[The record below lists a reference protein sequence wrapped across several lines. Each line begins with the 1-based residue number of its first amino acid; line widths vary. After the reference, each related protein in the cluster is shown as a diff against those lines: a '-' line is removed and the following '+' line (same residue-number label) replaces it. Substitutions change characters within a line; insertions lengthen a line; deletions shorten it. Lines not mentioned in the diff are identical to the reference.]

1 MTLATREKLGRVYA
15 VAFALMAVAV
25 AVGCMVLSE
34 PEAALAAL
42 APAVVGLVVWARL
55 TTLVKTAREAAR
67 VAREGVA
74 ASAKATFDAP
84 ADVRSGYDHE
94 ATNTGPLMM
103 RMKTDDPETAFTA
116 VGRFGDINV
125 AIGSHVSILGRQND
139 ESHHTYSQVIVDVLG
154 LDKPF
159 RLTHEFV
166 TARLGK
172 HLGTLQDI
180 DLGDAEFDA
189 AFLLASDDEFCRA
202 VLDESIRK
210 RLLSLQADA
219 KKVSVQMGVGNLSVL
234 LSKRGLALHWP
245 GEMTPER
252 AVEIRDLLVDMR
264 ANMLAH
270 QNRAAMRLAAEA
282 GAGGYRIAAEE
293 ARETAADEDGEAEAR
308 TRTIQE

>member
-1 MTLATREKLGRVYA
+1 MTLTTRERLGRVYA
-15 VAFALMAVAV
+15 VAFALLSVTI
-25 AVGCMVLSE
+25 AVGCMLTSE
-34 PEAALAAL
+34 SEATLAAL
-42 APAVVGLVVWARL
+42 ALAVVGLVVRARL
-55 TTLVKTAREAAR
+55 ATLVKTAREAAR
-67 VAREGVA
+67 RARQAVAS
-74 ASAKATFDAP
+74 SAKAAFDAP
-84 ADVRSGYDHE
+84 AEVRLGYDHE

-116 VGRFGDINV
+116 VGRVGDINV
-125 AIGSHVSILGRQND
+125 AIGSHVSILGRQED
-139 ESHHTYSQVIVDVLG
+139 EPHHTYSQVVVDVLG

-172 HLGTLQDI
+172 HLGTLQDLE
-180 DLGDAEFDA
+180 LGDAEFDA
-189 AFLLASDDEFCRA
+189 AFIVESDEELCRA

-219 KKVSVQMGVGNLSVL
+219 RKVSVQMGVGNLSVV

-245 GEMTPER
+245 GEIGPER

-270 QNRAAMRLAAEA
+270 QNRAVMRLAAEA

-293 ARETAADEDGEAEAR
+293 ARETTADEDGDAEAG